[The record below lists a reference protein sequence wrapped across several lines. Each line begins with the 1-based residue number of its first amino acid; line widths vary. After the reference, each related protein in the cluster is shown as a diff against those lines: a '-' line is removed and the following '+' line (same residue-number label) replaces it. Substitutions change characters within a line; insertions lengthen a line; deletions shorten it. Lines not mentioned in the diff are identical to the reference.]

1 MSVSLVRNQRAL
13 LNELFV
19 VRFARGHVGVACI
32 LVVCLRARRAVS
44 RVNTTGIAGRFGV
57 RSSKLDFRGN
67 SALVFLYRVKH
78 GTFAY
83 ARLGGVRIRVPRPE
97 SRVPCLRA
105 VKADPPRLDGHVS
118 IDRRLTADV
127 TFPAL
132 RFPCLQASPESLKI
146 LRELQ
151 SRPDNKVCCDCSSKN
166 PQWASVSYGCFMCLE
181 CSGKHRGL
189 GVHISFVRSVTM
201 DAWNELQLKKMQVG
215 GNGKMNGFFEKYGV
229 SKGTG
234 IVDKY
239 NSPAAEFYRE
249 VIKAAAEGRT
259 YTPPDPKSAEARGR
273 LPPPQPRVSAQSTSQ
288 NAASGQYRM
297 EDLER
302 SAAGK
307 DDFFAQRQRENAM
320 RPDHLPPSQG
330 GKYVGF
336 GSTPA
341 PRPAFGAQSGRSDVT
356 ENVSSMLNKGFSE
369 LSVFAKT
376 TASVA
381 RVKASE
387 MNDALQEAGV
397 AEKTKEYGQKG
408 WSLLRS
414 AYASA
419 ASAVEGV
426 AKEQGIQLDLGSKKV
441 ADGVEMGGGGGRYMS
456 VDAAPPTGHAP
467 GMHAPSTP
475 VPPELAT
482 QGL

>member
-1 MSVSLVRNQRAL
+1 
-13 LNELFV
+13 
-19 VRFARGHVGVACI
+19 
-32 LVVCLRARRAVS
+32 
-44 RVNTTGIAGRFGV
+44 
-57 RSSKLDFRGN
+57 
-67 SALVFLYRVKH
+67 
-78 GTFAY
+78 
-83 ARLGGVRIRVPRPE
+83 
-97 SRVPCLRA
+97 
-105 VKADPPRLDGHVS
+105 
-118 IDRRLTADV
+118 
-127 TFPAL
+127 
-132 RFPCLQASPESLKI
+132 
-146 LRELQ
+146 
-151 SRPDNKVCCDCSSKN
+151 
-166 PQWASVSYGCFMCLE
+166 MCLE

-259 YTPPDPKSAEARGR
+259 YTPPDPKSVEARGR

-456 VDAAPPTGHAP
+456 VDAAPPTGHGFEGAVDTRTRIGGGGGFGGGDGFGQP
-467 GMHAPSTP
+467 QQQRMTP
-475 VPPELAT
+475 TQPTQPPPQQQRDLLDMEGNDGDFQDDGWADWGDDKEVQVQPVKKAGGAAKTSVVAAAGTTEGSEWTGWDDDLGAKET
-482 QGL
+482 NRRLSAEHEREDSWGEW